1 MRKIPF
7 LTLTLAMLSASCAF
21 GQESYGY
28 GFIGGAFGGHGGLD
42 GAFRYGIGGE
52 GRLAPLV
59 TAGGEIGGISQNG
72 AGVLASGNVSVHIP
86 ARPHA
91 IDPFVTGGFSVGHK
105 GETGLWV
112 NLGGGVNYWFQHRL
126 GVRAEFRG
134 YPGGYHLNSFAEF
147 RFGIAFR

>member
-1 MRKIPF
+1 MLKLSF
-7 LTLTLAMLSASCAF
+7 LTLSLAILSASCAF

-28 GFIGGAFGGHGGLD
+28 GFIGGAFGGHGGFD

-52 GRLAPLV
+52 ARLAPLV

-72 AGVLASGNVSVHIP
+72 TGVLGSGNVSVHIP
-86 ARPHA
+86 ARPR

-105 GETGLWV
+105 GATGLWV
-112 NLGGGVNYWFQHRL
+112 NLGGGVDYWFQHRL

-134 YPGGYHLNSFAEF
+134 YPGGYHLSSFAEL

>member
-1 MRKIPF
+1 MRKLPL
-7 LTLTLAMLSASCAF
+7 LTLTLAMLSASYALA
-21 GQESYGY
+21 QESYGY
-28 GFIGGAFGGHGGLD
+28 GFSGGAFGGHGGLD

-52 GRLAPLV
+52 ARLAPLV

-72 AGVLASGNVSVHIP
+72 TGVLASGNVSVHIP
-86 ARPHA
+86 APRS

-126 GVRAEFRG
+126 GVRGEFRG
-134 YPGGYHLNSFAEF
+134 YPGG
-147 RFGIAFR
+147 